1 MRKPTQSDSARSLN
15 PIPSPGS
22 SVSHKTGASQAKAGS
37 HTLNPHQI
45 IGNGGAQQPSKKI
58 SQLTSNVD
66 KQREML
72 EKLQEDK
79 IRTEM
84 ELRKNATAMED
95 KIRSLAD
102 ERK

>member
-1 MRKPTQSDSARSLN
+1 
-15 PIPSPGS
+15 
-22 SVSHKTGASQAKAGS
+22 
-37 HTLNPHQI
+37 
-45 IGNGGAQQPSKKI
+45 
-58 SQLTSNVD
+58 
-66 KQREML
+66 ML